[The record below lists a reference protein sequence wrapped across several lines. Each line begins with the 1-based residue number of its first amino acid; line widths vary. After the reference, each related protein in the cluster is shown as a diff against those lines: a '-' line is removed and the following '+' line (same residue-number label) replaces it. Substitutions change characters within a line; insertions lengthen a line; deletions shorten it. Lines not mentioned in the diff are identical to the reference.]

1 MTRVRHLPPSPHA
14 RSYDTPRRLADVR
27 DLHAL
32 PGADRYVRAEADPG
46 RVSEAWAG
54 GGALGWIL
62 PSRRVSGR
70 SHVVA
75 LGQPEAAV
83 HLLQSVL
90 AVHGDAVGSV
100 SLPRD
105 ADGHLTTHTLDPRN
119 DWEWFVTEAAPP
131 VQPAEASVA
140 WLDDGDAAEVRALLD
155 RSSPRHDVRPGE
167 PGVRRWCGIRDDDR
181 LVGVAAH
188 TEHTE
193 HTSGIPH
200 LASITT
206 APEYRGRGLGAAVTA
221 WLTRTLLAEGAPMV
235 TLGMYSDNAV
245 ARRVYERL
253 GYVCEREFT
262 SGRLVRR

>member
-1 MTRVRHLPPSPHA
+1 MARVRHLPPSPHA

-27 DLHAL
+27 DLQAL

-54 GGALGWIL
+54 GGALGWVL

-75 LGQPEAAV
+75 LGPSEAAV
-83 HLLQSVL
+83 DMLHAVL
-90 AVHGDAVGSV
+90 AVYGEAVGSV

-105 ADGHLTTHTLDPRN
+105 ADRHLTTHTLEPRN

-131 VQPAEASVA
+131 VEPAEASVA
-140 WLDDGDAAEVRALLD
+140 WLDDGDITEVRALLD

-167 PGVRRWCGIRDDDR
+167 PGVRRWCGVRDEDGR
-181 LVGVAAH
+181 LVAVAAH
-188 TEHTE
+188 TEHTA
-193 HTSGIPH
+193 GIPH
-200 LASITT
+200 LASIAT
-206 APEYRGRGLGAAVTA
+206 APEHRGRGLGAGVTA
-221 WLTRTLLAEGAPMV
+221 WLTRMLLAEGAPMV
-235 TLGMYSDNAV
+235 TLGMYSDNDV

-253 GYVCEREFT
+253 GYVCERAFT
-262 SGRLVRR
+262 SGRLVRRR

>member
-1 MTRVRHLPPSPHA
+1 MARVRHLPPSPHA

-54 GGALGWIL
+54 GGALGWVL

-75 LGQPEAAV
+75 LGQSEAAV
-83 HLLQSVL
+83 HLLHAVL
-90 AVHGDAVGSV
+90 AVHGEAVGSV

-105 ADGHLTTHTLDPRN
+105 ADRHLTTHTLDPRN
-119 DWEWFVTEAAPP
+119 DWEWFVTEEAPP
-131 VQPAEASVA
+131 VQPAETSVR
-140 WLDDGDAAEVRALLD
+140 WLDDGAAAEVQALLD

-167 PGVRRWCGIRDDDR
+167 PGVRRWCGVRHGDR
-181 LVGVAAH
+181 LVAVAAH
-188 TEHTE
+188 VEHTA
-193 HTSGIPH
+193 GIPL
-200 LASITT
+200 LASIAT

-221 WLTRTLLAEGAPMV
+221 WLTRTLLGEGAPMV

-245 ARRVYERL
+245 ARRVYQRL
-253 GYVCEREFT
+253 GYVCERELT
-262 SGRLVRR
+262 SGRLVRRR